1 MVVTMKK
8 LFLTISF
15 SLWALLG
22 MNHVCLAEQNSVYQV
37 EVQAD
42 FDVTYKKVYE
52 ALENN
57 RLFVVFEVDIGANL
71 ANFGSKWKDY
81 NINKL
86 DRIKSMVFC
95 NGWYANQV
103 SNADPGMLAL
113 CPLHITMTH
122 KDGITNV
129 LFVRPDMVAKGSKAE
144 AVAKDL
150 TRDVIKAINEGLEK
164 K

>member
-8 LFLTISF
+8 LFLTLTF

-22 MNHVCLAEQNSVYQV
+22 MNHVCLAAQNSVYQA
-37 EVQAD
+37 EVKAD
-42 FDVTYKKVYE
+42 FDVTYKNVYT

-57 RLFVVFEVDIGANL
+57 RFFVVFEVDIGANL

-81 NINKL
+81 NLNKL

-103 SNADPGMLAL
+103 ANADPDMLGL

-122 KDGITNV
+122 KDGITKV
-129 LFVRPDMVAKGSKAE
+129 LFVRPDV
-144 AVAKDL
+144 VAKDTKAESVTKDL
-150 TRDVIKAINEGLEK
+150 TQDVIKAITEGLGK
-164 K
+164 Q

>member
-1 MVVTMKK
+1 MQK
-8 LFLTISF
+8 LFLTITF

-22 MNHVCLAEQNSVYQV
+22 MNHACLAEQNSVYQA
-37 EVQAD
+37 EVKAD

-57 RLFVVFEVDIGANL
+57 RFFIVFEVDIGANL
-71 ANFGSKWKDY
+71 ANFGAKWKDY
-81 NINKL
+81 NLSKL

-103 SNADPGMLAL
+103 ANAAPDMLAM

-122 KDGITNV
+122 KAGMTRV
-129 LFVRPDMVAKGSKAE
+129 LFVRPDVVAKGTRAE

-150 TRDVIKAINEGLEK
+150 TQDVIKAIKEGLK
-164 K
+164 